1 MTALLSQCQTECNRS
16 CASHSQAF
24 RMKSNK
30 RRVLFKQAPA
40 ADANAQEPPEAD
52 YVMTLLDLDDDL
64 SLSDSSDGNED
75 QDLDLLPD
83 DDRNRELDGQQP
95 TKKAKLTTPRPRSST
110 TASSSSERPV
120 AAAAVDDFILIE
132 EPNEAAAELQQ
143 ELLGIRKVA
152 HVSNASFRRP
162 LLSHLLKR

>member
-1 MTALLSQCQTECNRS
+1 
-16 CASHSQAF
+16 
-24 RMKSNK
+24 MKSNK

-40 ADANAQEPPEAD
+40 ADANAQEPPAD
-52 YVMTLLDLDDDL
+52 YVMTLADLDDDL
-64 SLSDSSDGNED
+64 SLSDSSDGNEED

-95 TKKAKLTTPRPRSST
+95 TKKAKLTKVTTPIPRSST

-152 HVSNASFRRP
+152 HVFNASKRP

>member
-1 MTALLSQCQTECNRS
+1 
-16 CASHSQAF
+16 
-24 RMKSNK
+24 MKSNK

-40 ADANAQEPPEAD
+40 ADANAQEPPEAED
-52 YVMTLLDLDDDL
+52 SNYVMTLLDLDDDL
-64 SLSDSSDGNED
+64 SLSDSSDGNEED

-95 TKKAKLTTPRPRSST
+95 TKKAKLTKVTTPIPRSST

-152 HVSNASFRRP
+152 HVSNASFKRP

>member
-1 MTALLSQCQTECNRS
+1 
-16 CASHSQAF
+16 
-24 RMKSNK
+24 MKSNK

-95 TKKAKLTTPRPRSST
+95 TKKS
-110 TASSSSERPV
+110 
-120 AAAAVDDFILIE
+120 
-132 EPNEAAAELQQ
+132 
-143 ELLGIRKVA
+143 
-152 HVSNASFRRP
+152 
-162 LLSHLLKR
+162 

>member
-1 MTALLSQCQTECNRS
+1 
-16 CASHSQAF
+16 
-24 RMKSNK
+24 MKSNK

-40 ADANAQEPPEAD
+40 ADANAQEPPAD
-52 YVMTLLDLDDDL
+52 YVMTLADLDDDL

-95 TKKAKLTTPRPRSST
+95 TKKAKLTKVTTPIPRSST

-152 HVSNASFRRP
+152 HVSNASFKRP

>member
-1 MTALLSQCQTECNRS
+1 
-16 CASHSQAF
+16 
-24 RMKSNK
+24 MKSNK

-40 ADANAQEPPEAD
+40 ADTNAQEPPEAD

-64 SLSDSSDGNED
+64 SLSDSSDGNEED

-95 TKKAKLTTPRPRSST
+95 TKKAKLTKVTTPIPRSST

-143 ELLGIRKVA
+143 ELLRICKVA
-152 HVSNASFRRP
+152 HVSNASFKRP
-162 LLSHLLKR
+162 LLSHLLKC

>member
-1 MTALLSQCQTECNRS
+1 
-16 CASHSQAF
+16 
-24 RMKSNK
+24 MKSNK

-95 TKKAKLTTPRPRSST
+95 TKKLSQLHQDQDHQR
-110 TASSSSERPV
+110 
-120 AAAAVDDFILIE
+120 
-132 EPNEAAAELQQ
+132 Q
-143 ELLGIRKVA
+143 LL
-152 HVSNASFRRP
+152 HH
-162 LLSHLLKR
+162 LSAR

>member
-1 MTALLSQCQTECNRS
+1 
-16 CASHSQAF
+16 
-24 RMKSNK
+24 MKSNK

-40 ADANAQEPPEAD
+40 ADANAQEPPEAEESN
-52 YVMTLLDLDDDL
+52 YVMTLLDDDL

-95 TKKAKLTTPRPRSST
+95 TKKAKLTKVTTPRPRSST

-143 ELLGIRKVA
+143 ELLGIRKVV
-152 HVSNASFRRP
+152 HVSNASIKRP

>member
-1 MTALLSQCQTECNRS
+1 
-16 CASHSQAF
+16 
-24 RMKSNK
+24 MKSNK

-40 ADANAQEPPEAD
+40 ADANAQEPPAD
-52 YVMTLLDLDDDL
+52 YVMTLADLDDDL

-95 TKKAKLTTPRPRSST
+95 TKKAKLTKVTTPIPRSST
-110 TASSSSERPV
+110 TASSSSERLV

-152 HVSNASFRRP
+152 HVSNASFKRP

>member
-1 MTALLSQCQTECNRS
+1 
-16 CASHSQAF
+16 
-24 RMKSNK
+24 MKSNK

-52 YVMTLLDLDDDL
+52 YEMTLLDLGDDL

-95 TKKAKLTTPRPRSST
+95 TKKAKLTKVTTPIPRSST

-152 HVSNASFRRP
+152 HVSNASFKRP

>member
-1 MTALLSQCQTECNRS
+1 M
-16 CASHSQAF
+16 
-24 RMKSNK
+24 
-30 RRVLFKQAPA
+30 FKQAPA

-52 YVMTLLDLDDDL
+52 YVMTLADLDDDL

-95 TKKAKLTTPRPRSST
+95 TKKAKLTKVITPRPRSST

-152 HVSNASFRRP
+152 HVSNASFKRP
-162 LLSHLLKR
+162 LLSHLFKR

>member
-1 MTALLSQCQTECNRS
+1 
-16 CASHSQAF
+16 
-24 RMKSNK
+24 MKSNK

-40 ADANAQEPPEAD
+40 ADANAQEPPAE
-52 YVMTLLDLDDDL
+52 YVMTLADLDDDL

-95 TKKAKLTTPRPRSST
+95 TKKAKLTKVTTPIPRSST

-132 EPNEAAAELQQ
+132 EPSEAAAELQQ
-143 ELLGIRKVA
+143 ELLRIRKVA
-152 HVSNASFRRP
+152 HVSNASFKRP

>member
-1 MTALLSQCQTECNRS
+1 
-16 CASHSQAF
+16 
-24 RMKSNK
+24 MKSNK
-30 RRVLFKQAPA
+30 RRVLFTQAPA

-52 YVMTLLDLDDDL
+52 YVMTLADLDDDL

-95 TKKAKLTTPRPRSST
+95 TKKAKLTKVTTPIPRSST

-152 HVSNASFRRP
+152 HVSNASFKRP

>member
-1 MTALLSQCQTECNRS
+1 
-16 CASHSQAF
+16 
-24 RMKSNK
+24 MKSNK

-40 ADANAQEPPEAD
+40 ADANAQEPPEAEESN
-52 YVMTLLDLDDDL
+52 YVMTLLDDDL

-95 TKKAKLTTPRPRSST
+95 TKKAKLTKVTTPIPRSST

-132 EPNEAAAELQQ
+132 KPNEAAAELQQ

-152 HVSNASFRRP
+152 HVSNASFKRP

>member
-1 MTALLSQCQTECNRS
+1 MG
-16 CASHSQAF
+16 
-24 RMKSNK
+24 SNP
-30 RRVLFKQAPA
+30 R
-40 ADANAQEPPEAD
+40 
-52 YVMTLLDLDDDL
+52 
-64 SLSDSSDGNED
+64 
-75 QDLDLLPD
+75 
-83 DDRNRELDGQQP
+83 
-95 TKKAKLTTPRPRSST
+95 KKAKLTKVTTPIPRSST

-152 HVSNASFRRP
+152 HVSNASKRP

>member
-1 MTALLSQCQTECNRS
+1 
-16 CASHSQAF
+16 
-24 RMKSNK
+24 MKSNK

-40 ADANAQEPPEAD
+40 ADANAQEPPAD
-52 YVMTLLDLDDDL
+52 YVMTLADLDDDL
-64 SLSDSSDGNED
+64 SLSDSSDGNEED

-95 TKKAKLTTPRPRSST
+95 TKKAKLTKVTTPIPRSST

-152 HVSNASFRRP
+152 HVSNASFKRP